1 MTYSK
6 QKKEEVEAIIDEYAS
21 EWLDRYTLD
30 DIKSNVEPA
39 MKANNSSNKTVAN
52 TIFNKLKEH
61 SGDLVLAVASEQLI
75 PENVIYIICNNII
88 DALK

>member
-39 MKANNSSNKTVAN
+39 MKANNSDNKTVAN
-52 TIFNKLKEH
+52 TILNKLKKH

-75 PENVIYIICNNII
+75 PENVIYIIYDNII
-88 DALK
+88 ETLK